1 MFQDF
6 SAPAASD
13 GDRER
18 IDALRI
24 RMKQANLSG
33 FIVPR
38 ADEHQ
43 GEYVPASAERLKWL
57 TGFTGSAGS
66 AAILEEKA
74 AIFIDGRYTLQ
85 VRSEVDTDVIDPVPS
100 METPLKKWLSEEAG
114 EGNRIGYDPWL
125 HTVKE
130 AAALRKALES
140 KGAVLV
146 ASENLVDAI
155 WENRPAPPLAPVQ
168 LHPAD
173 LAGKP
178 ATEKIARFQEDLRE
192 HDADAFLLT
201 APDSICWLF
210 NIRGRD
216 VPHTPLVLSFALV
229 PMEGKPMLFV
239 EPEKLDEL
247 VRQDLDGIADLL
259 SKDALLASLKDHKGA
274 LALDPAHASDIFR
287 IEVKNSGGRIVEAS
301 DPCLL
306 PKARKNTIE
315 CEGARAAH
323 IRDGIAVAQ
332 FLAWL
337 DRTEP
342 SDIDEIEAAR
352 KLEAYRVQVGER
364 TNFPLEDISF
374 DTISGFG
381 PNGAIVHYRVT
392 EATNRQFEK
401 DTLYLIDS
409 GGQYRDGTT
418 DITRTVAIGT
428 PSEEMRKH
436 FTLVLKGMIAI
447 SRLRFPKG
455 TTGGSLDAFARHALW
470 QAGLD
475 FDHGTGHGVGS
486 FLSVHEGPQRLSK
499 ASGVKLEPGMI
510 LSNEPG
516 FYQADSYGIRIE
528 NLILVT
534 EPEDIDG
541 GDRAMMGFETLTFAP
556 IDRALISLD
565 LIDERERAWID
576 HYHEEVLQ
584 KIGASLEGDDL
595 VYLQDACAPL

>member
-18 IDALRI
+18 IDALRV

-43 GEYVPASAERLKWL
+43 GEYVPTSAERLKWL

-66 AAILEEKA
+66 AAILEDKA

-100 METPLKKWLSEEAG
+100 METPLKKWLSEEVG
-114 EGNRIGYDPWL
+114 EGDRIGYDPWL

-146 ASENLVDAI
+146 GSENLVDAI

-178 ATEKIARFQEDLRE
+178 VTEKIARFQEDLRE

-229 PMEGKPMLFV
+229 PVEGKPMLFV

-247 VRQDLDGIADLL
+247 VRQDLDGIAGLL
-259 SKDALLASLKDHKGA
+259 PKDALLTSLKDHKGA

-287 IEVKNSGGRIVEAS
+287 IEVENAGGRIVEAP

-306 PKARKNTIE
+306 PKARKNTTE

-337 DRTEP
+337 GRMER
-342 SDIDEIEAAR
+342 SEIDEIKAAR
-352 KLEAYRVQVGER
+352 KLEACRIAVGEK

-392 EATNRQFEK
+392 EATNRQFESE
-401 DTLYLIDS
+401 TLYLIDS

-516 FYQADSYGIRIE
+516 FYQADAYGIRIE

-556 IDRALISLD
+556 IDRALITLD
-565 LIDERERAWID
+565 LIDESERAWID

-584 KIGASLEGDDL
+584 KIGASLEGDDR